1 MGRCPVVL
9 WVLPLVVSLA
19 PAVRANEIWVT
30 PAREHSTDRV
40 GHWAVTEEGETHF
53 TFAIPDNMKSFTAAK
68 IAVIAQRGHGHRDD
82 GGEPARRYEGGHDD
96 HDIGDGSPL
105 NVKYDLALSLA
116 EGAQAQDFVTDA
128 RKGLGPL
135 TLADGEIAEI
145 DVSDIFAAQTLAAAE
160 YVTLRFRA
168 HPREGVKVLGM
179 RFAFVG
185 PAGPPGPEG
194 PQGPQGIQG
203 PIGPQG
209 PQGPQGLKG
218 DTGAPG
224 PPGGAGPTSPPSQ
237 SSWALVA
244 TRQFGS
250 HPLLGWLTDNS
261 VLSENAIVNGTA
273 KVGVGKNRGA
283 LTVGDIVFERA
294 LTDDKS
300 LYLWRQDVVNGHV
313 STAREPSLRLQSLNS
328 SQKADLTVTLS
339 NAWPSTYEIVAYPD
353 GTITERVT
361 IVSENNAF

>member
-1 MGRCPVVL
+1 MGSRPVVL

-19 PAVRANEIWVT
+19 PAARANEIWVT
-30 PAREHSTDRV
+30 PAREHATGRV

-53 TFAIPDNMKSFTAAK
+53 TFAIPDNMKSFTAAR
-68 IAVIAQRGHGHRDD
+68 IAVIARRDHREHKEEGGEPGRRRDGDHDD
-82 GGEPARRYEGGHDD
+82 GGRGDD
-96 HDIGDGSPL
+96 GPL
-105 NVKYDLALSLA
+105 GIKYDLALSLA
-116 EGAQAQDFVTDA
+116 EGAQAQDFVTDS
-128 RKGLGPL
+128 RTGLGPV
-135 TLADGEIAEI
+135 TLADGEVTEI
-145 DVSDIFAAQTLAAAE
+145 DVSDVFAAQTLTPAA

-209 PQGPQGLKG
+209 PQGLKG
-218 DTGAPG
+218 DTGAQG

-237 SSWALVA
+237 TSWALVA
-244 TRQFGS
+244 AHHFGGR
-250 HPLLGWLTDNS
+250 PLEGWLTDNS
-261 VLSENAIVNGTA
+261 VVSENAIVTGTA
-273 KVGVGKNRGA
+273 KVGVTKNRGA
-283 LTVGDIVFERA
+283 LTIGDIVFERA
-294 LTDDKS
+294 LTDDMS
-300 LYLWRQDVVNGHV
+300 LYQWRQEVVSGHV
-313 STAREPSLRLQSLNS
+313 ATAREATLRIEPLNS
-328 SQKADLTVTLS
+328 SQKADLTVTLT